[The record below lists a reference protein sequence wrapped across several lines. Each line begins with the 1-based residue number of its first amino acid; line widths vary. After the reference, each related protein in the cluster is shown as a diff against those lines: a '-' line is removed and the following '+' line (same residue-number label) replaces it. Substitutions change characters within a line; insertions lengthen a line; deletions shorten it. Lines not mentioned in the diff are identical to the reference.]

1 MYPTIRNMFIFG
13 YGRRACMGQ
22 DLVEAELI
30 ITIGNL
36 AWACNIAKKLDV
48 NGKPMP
54 VPLETNDAAYT
65 AQLISR
71 PKKFPFTLVPRSE
84 KRSEQIHANWKQ
96 YKASKAKAL
105 QS

>member
-1 MYPTIRNMFIFG
+1 
-13 YGRRACMGQ
+13 MGQ

-54 VPLETNDAAYT
+54 LPLETSDAAYT

-71 PKKFPFTLVPRSE
+71 PKNFPFTLVPRSE
-84 KRSEQIHANWKQ
+84 KRSEQVRETWERYRTAGAQ
-96 YKASKAKAL
+96 AL
-105 QS
+105 LS